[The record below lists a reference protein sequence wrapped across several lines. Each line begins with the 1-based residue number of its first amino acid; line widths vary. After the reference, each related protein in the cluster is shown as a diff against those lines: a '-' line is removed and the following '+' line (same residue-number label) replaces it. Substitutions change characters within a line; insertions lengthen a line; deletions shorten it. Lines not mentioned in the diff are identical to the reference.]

1 MQLYLQN
8 CIPKLFEFT
17 GKIPER
23 CNKKY
28 RILSLN
34 WHYKLQTNGMWSRP
48 ALTGMV
54 DAQSSFTNVALL
66 SVN

>member
-23 CNKKY
+23 CNRKY

-34 WHYKLQTNGMWSRP
+34 WHYKLKTNEMWSCP

-54 DAQSSFTNVALL
+54 DAQSAFTNVALFR
-66 SVN
+66 VN

>member
-23 CNKKY
+23 CNRKY

-34 WHYKLQTNGMWSRP
+34 RHYKLKTNGMCP

-54 DAQSSFTNVALL
+54 DAQSAFTNVALFR
-66 SVN
+66 VN